1 MIADMR
7 QPLSEKLRPIQLED
21 FFGQTHILEKT
32 ALLPSLLRGKKPLSI
47 LLWGPPG
54 CGKTTLARIYI
65 RSFVAE
71 TFYFHPAS
79 HGLAD
84 LKKWVQDIQNNP
96 LFNHTN
102 ILFVDEI
109 HRLNKAQQD
118 ALLPFMEDGTFSL
131 VGATTENPS
140 FALTNAI
147 LSRLRVISLNPLEEI
162 DLAKILDRA
171 LEKTKIETLS
181 EESKKWLIQESKGDA
196 RHLLNS
202 IENLLSTEHPL
213 TFSQITALTTT
224 KQHLYDKSGDAH
236 FQYISAL
243 HKSIRGSDPDA
254 ALYWFCRML
263 QGGEDPNYIA
273 RRLVRIAIED
283 IGLADPQAQKT
294 ALDGWQT
301 YERLGSPE
309 GDLALAEVVLFL
321 ALSPKS
327 NTAYKAFTQ
336 AKQLAANSSTLSP
349 PPSIINAPTSFMKSM
364 GYGKEYIYDP
374 DTQDGFSGQNYF
386 PKEMPRPSFYEPK
399 EIGFERELKKRKDFF
414 IQKRKQIEESNKKK
428 G

>member
-1 MIADMR
+1 MK
-7 QPLSEKLRPIQLED
+7 QPLSEKLRPVRLED

-84 LKKWVQDIQNNP
+84 LKKWVQNIQNNP
-96 LFNHTN
+96 ILQHTN

-118 ALLPFMEDGTFSL
+118 ALLPYMEDGTFSL

-140 FALTNAI
+140 FSLTNAL
-147 LSRLRVISLNPLEEI
+147 LSRLRVIPLTSLEEV
-162 DLAKILDRA
+162 DLAKILDKA
-171 LEKTKIETLS
+171 LEKTKLESLS
-181 EESKKWLIQESKGDA
+181 EESKQWLIQEAKGDA
-196 RHLLNS
+196 RHLINC
-202 IENLLSTEHPL
+202 IENLLSSEAPP
-213 TFSQITALTTT
+213 TFSQIASLTPA
-224 KQHLYDKSGDAH
+224 KQHLYDRSGDAH
-236 FQYISAL
+236 FNYISAL

-254 ALYWFCRML
+254 ALYWLCRML

-283 IGLADPQAQKT
+283 IGLADPQAQT
-294 ALDGWQT
+294 IALNGWQT
-301 YERLGSPE
+301 HERLGSPE
-309 GDLALAEVVLFL
+309 GDLALAEVAIFL

-327 NTAYKAFTQ
+327 NTAYKAFIQ
-336 AKQLAANSSTLSP
+336 AKQLAADTSTSP
-349 PPSIINAPTSFMKSM
+349 PPDSIINASTPFMKSM
-364 GYGKEYIYDP
+364 GYGKDYIYDP

-386 PKEMPRPSFYEPK
+386 PKTMKRPSFYEPK

-414 IQKRKQIEESNKKK
+414 AQKRQKIEESLQKK

>member
-1 MIADMR
+1 MR
-7 QPLSEKLRPIQLED
+7 QPLSEKLRPSRLED
-21 FFGQTHILEKT
+21 FFGQGHVLEKT
-32 ALLPSLLRGKKPLSI
+32 ALLPSLLRGEKPLSI

-54 CGKTTLARIYI
+54 CGKTTLAKIYI
-65 RSFVAE
+65 RSFVAQ
-71 TFYFHPAS
+71 TFFFHPAS

-96 LFNHTN
+96 LFQHTN

-140 FALTNAI
+140 FALTNAL
-147 LSRLRVISLNPLEEI
+147 LSRLRVVPLKPLEEI

-171 LEKTKIETLS
+171 LEKTKLATLT
-181 EESKKWLIQESKGDA
+181 EDSKKWLIQESKGDA
-196 RHLLNS
+196 RHLINS
-202 IENLLSTEHPL
+202 IENLLSTENPL
-213 TFSQITALTTT
+213 DFSQVASLTTT
-224 KQHLYDKSGDAH
+224 KQYLYDRSGDEH

-254 ALYWFCRML
+254 GLYWLCRML
-263 QGGEDPNYIA
+263 QAGEDPNYIA

-283 IGLADPQAQKT
+283 IGLADQEAHT
-294 ALDGWQT
+294 VALNGWQT

-309 GDLALAEVVLFL
+309 GDLALAEVVIFL

-327 NTAYKAFTQ
+327 NRAYKAFNQ
-336 AKQLAANSSTLSP
+336 AKQLAAHSSTFSP
-349 PPSIINAPTSFMKSM
+349 PASIINAPTPFMKSA
-364 GYGKEYIYDP
+364 GYGKDYIYDP

-386 PKEMPRPSFYEPK
+386 PKEMERPSFYEPK
-399 EIGFERELKKRKDFF
+399 EIGFERELKKRNDFF
-414 IQKRKQIEESNKKK
+414 TEKRKRMEESLQKK